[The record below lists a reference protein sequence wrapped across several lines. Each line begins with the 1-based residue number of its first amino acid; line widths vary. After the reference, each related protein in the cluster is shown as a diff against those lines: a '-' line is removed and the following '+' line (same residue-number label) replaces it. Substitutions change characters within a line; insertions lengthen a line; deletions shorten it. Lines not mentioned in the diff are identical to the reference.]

1 MDLKRLQFLREVAAR
16 GTISAAADALGYTPS
31 AVSQQLSVL
40 ETEMGTAL
48 LERQGRNVILT
59 PAGHALVR
67 AAGDVFSA
75 VDRAE
80 AAVEQAG
87 EVAVGPVRVGSFQSI
102 GSTIVPRAFTRL
114 HRTRPQLEVHFIQY
128 EGHLMRDL
136 DLGLIDI
143 ALGQQYSNVP
153 VRESGRFDRR
163 DVLVEPVF
171 LAVPEGSPVR
181 SVADAE
187 HELWVVAPSTT
198 DCGRNVRGLCTEAGF
213 EPDVRFHSDD
223 NEVTLS
229 VVAAGLGVGVLPRLG
244 ALRPPDGVRLILVPG
259 ATRTV
264 YANTRKGTLERP
276 AVAAVM
282 EELLAAGD
290 EVAVHQRALAKA
302 G

>member
-16 GTISAAADALGYTPS
+16 GTISAAAEALGYTPS

-40 ETEMGTAL
+40 ETEMGTPL

-59 PAGHALVR
+59 PAGEALVR
-67 AAGDVFSA
+67 ASTEVFAA

-87 EVAVGPVRVGSFQSI
+87 ELAIGPVRVGSFQSI
-102 GSTIVPRAFTRL
+102 GSTIVPRAFSAL
-114 HRTRPQLEVHFIQY
+114 HRNKPTLEAHFVQY
-128 EGHLMRDL
+128 EHHLMRDL
-136 DLGLIDI
+136 DLGVIDI
-143 ALGQQYSNVP
+143 ALGQHYSNVP
-153 VRESGRFDRR
+153 TRGGGRFDRR

-171 LAVPEGSPVR
+171 LAVPAPSTVR
-181 SVADAE
+181 SLRDAQDE
-187 HELWVVAPSTT
+187 MWVVAPTST
-198 DCGRNVRGLCTEAGF
+198 DCGKNVRNLCAEAGF

-229 VVAAGLGVGVLPRLG
+229 VVAAGLAVGILPRLG
-244 ALRPPDGVRLILVPG
+244 VIRPPDGVRLILLRG

-264 YANTRKGTLERP
+264 YANTRPGTMGRP
-276 AVAAVM
+276 AIAAVM
-282 EELLAAGD
+282 SALLEAGE
-290 EVAVHQRALAKA
+290 EVAEHQRALAMA

>member
-16 GTISAAADALGYTPS
+16 GTISAAAEALGYTPS

-40 ETEMGTAL
+40 ENEMGTPL

-59 PAGHALVR
+59 PAGEALVR
-67 AAGDVFSA
+67 AAADVFSA

-80 AAVEQAG
+80 AAVERAG
-87 EVAVGPVRVGSFQSI
+87 ELAVGPVRVGSFQSI
-102 GSTIVPRAFTRL
+102 GSTIVPRAFTAL
-114 HRTRPQLEVHFIQY
+114 HRNRPTLEAHFIQY
-128 EGHLMRDL
+128 EYHLMRDL
-136 DLGLIDI
+136 DLGVIDI

-153 VRESGRFDRR
+153 KRDEGRFDRK

-171 LAVPEGSPVR
+171 LAVPTDSAVQSIR
-181 SVADAE
+181 DAE
-187 HELWVVAPSTT
+187 NEMWVVAPPTT
-198 DCGRNVRGLCTEAGF
+198 DCGRNVRGVCAEAGF

-229 VVAAGLGVGVLPRLG
+229 VVAAGLCVGILPRLG
-244 ALRPPDGVRLILVPG
+244 VIRPPEGVRLILLRG

-264 YANTRKGTLERP
+264 YANTRPGTMERP
-276 AVAAVM
+276 AIAAVM
-282 EELLAAGD
+282 TELLAAGE
-290 EVAVHQRALAKA
+290 EVAEHQRSLAMA

>member
-16 GTISAAADALGYTPS
+16 GTISAAAEALGYTPS

-59 PAGHALVR
+59 PAGEALVR
-67 AAGDVFSA
+67 ASGDVFAA

-87 EVAVGPVRVGSFQSI
+87 ELAVGPVRVGSFQSI
-102 GSTIVPRAFTRL
+102 GSTIVPRAFNAL
-114 HRTRPQLEVHFIQY
+114 HRTRPQLEAHFIQY
-128 EGHLMRDL
+128 EYHLMRDL
-136 DLGLIDI
+136 DLGVIDI

-153 VRESGRFDRR
+153 TRDEGRFDRR
-163 DVLVEPVF
+163 DVLIEPVF
-171 LAVPEGSPVR
+171 LAVPVDSTVR
-181 SVADAE
+181 TLRDAE
-187 HELWVVAPSTT
+187 HEMWVVAPTST
-198 DCGRNVRGLCTEAGF
+198 DCGRNVRNLCAEAGF
-213 EPDVRFHSDD
+213 APDVRFHSDD

-244 ALRPPDGVRLILVPG
+244 VIRPPEGVRLILLRG

-264 YANTRKGTLERP
+264 FANTRPGTTDRP
-276 AVAAVM
+276 AIAAVM
-282 EELLAAGD
+282 SELLAAGE
-290 EVAVHQRALAKA
+290 EVAEHQRALARA

>member
-16 GTISAAADALGYTPS
+16 TTISAAAEALGYTPS

-59 PAGHALVR
+59 PAGEALVR
-67 AAGDVFSA
+67 ASAEVFAA

-87 EVAVGPVRVGSFQSI
+87 ELAIGPVRVGSYQSI
-102 GSTIVPRAFTRL
+102 GSTIVPRAFNAL
-114 HRTRPQLEVHFIQY
+114 HRKRPQLEAHFVQY
-128 EGHLMRDL
+128 EYHLMRDL
-136 DLGLIDI
+136 DLGVIDI

-153 VRESGRFDRR
+153 KRDEGRFDRR
-163 DVLVEPVF
+163 DVLIEPVF
-171 LAVPEGSPVR
+171 LAVPSDSEVR
-181 SVADAE
+181 SMRDAANE
-187 HELWVVAPSTT
+187 MWVVAPPST
-198 DCGRNVRGLCTEAGF
+198 DCGKNVRNLCAEAGF

-229 VVAAGLGVGVLPRLG
+229 VVAAGLGVGILPRLG
-244 ALRPPDGVRLILVPG
+244 VIRPPEGVRLILLRG

-264 YANTRKGTLERP
+264 YANTRTGTRERP
-276 AVAAVM
+276 AIAAVM
-282 EELLAAGD
+282 TELLAAGE
-290 EVAVHQRALAKA
+290 EVAEHQRALAMA

>member
-16 GTISAAADALGYTPS
+16 GTISAAAEALGYTPS

-40 ETEMGTAL
+40 ETETGTAL

-59 PAGHALVR
+59 PAGVALVE
-67 AAGDVFSA
+67 ASADVFAA

-80 AAVEQAG
+80 AAVERAG
-87 EVAVGPVRVGSFQSI
+87 ELAVGPVRVGSFQSI
-102 GSTIVPRAFTRL
+102 GSTIVPKAFIGL
-114 HRTRPQLEVHFIQY
+114 HRRHPRIEAHFIQY

-136 DLGLIDI
+136 DLGAIDI
-143 ALGQQYSNVP
+143 ALGQHYSNVP
-153 VRESGRFDRR
+153 KRESGRFERR

-171 LAVPEGSPVR
+171 LAVPSGSPVR
-181 SVADAE
+181 SIKDAE
-187 HELWVVAPSTT
+187 HETWVMAPAVT
-198 DCGRNVRGLCTEAGF
+198 DCGLNVRNLCSEAGF

-244 ALRPPDGVRLILVPG
+244 VLRPPEGITLIPVRG

-264 YANTRKGTLERP
+264 YANTRVGTMDRP
-276 AVAAVM
+276 AIAAVM
-282 EELLAAGD
+282 EELLRAGE
-290 EVAVHQRALAKA
+290 EVAEHQRTLAMA

>member
-16 GTISAAADALGYTPS
+16 GTISAAAEALGYTPS

-59 PAGHALVR
+59 PAGEALVR
-67 AAGDVFSA
+67 AAADVFAA

-87 EVAVGPVRVGSFQSI
+87 ELAVGPVRVGSYQSI
-102 GSTIVPRAFTRL
+102 GSTIVPRAFTALYRK
-114 HRTRPQLEVHFIQY
+114 RPQLETHFVQY
-128 EGHLMRDL
+128 ERHLMRDL
-136 DLGLIDI
+136 DLGVIDI
-143 ALGQQYSNVP
+143 ALGQDYSNVP
-153 VRESGRFDRR
+153 KRNEGRFDRR

-171 LAVPEGSPVR
+171 LAVPADSPVR
-181 SVADAE
+181 SLRDAVDE
-187 HELWVVAPSTT
+187 MWVVAPVST
-198 DCGRNVRGLCTEAGF
+198 DCGKNVRNLCAEAGF

-229 VVAAGLGVGVLPRLG
+229 VVAAGLGVGILPRLG
-244 ALRPPDGVRLILVPG
+244 VIRPPEGVRLILLRG

-264 YANTRKGTLERP
+264 YANTRTGTMDRP
-276 AVAAVM
+276 AIAAVLA
-282 EELLAAGD
+282 ELLAAGD
-290 EVAVHQRALAKA
+290 EVAEHQRALAMA